1 MALTV
6 TPETTRPMRI
16 LYIHQFFATRESNLG
31 LIRSY
36 EFARRWVEQG
46 HEVTIITS
54 SSRLPEAF
62 SSKRLYDGTIDGIRV
77 RSVRVSYSNYMGYA
91 RRLGSFAAFMLG
103 ATWLAATAGKHDVV
117 FATSTPLTVGVPGY
131 LAGLLTGAP
140 FVFEVR
146 DLWPEAPIQM
156 GVIKRH
162 GPLGTVAKMLERFL
176 YRHAKEVVA
185 LSPGMAAGVVAEGV
199 PCEHVHMV
207 PNSSD
212 LDLFTPGP
220 RDRKLVNRY
229 GLAHKFVVGYA
240 GAIGPS
246 NAVEDNVP
254 EAARILR
261 DRGRDDIVF
270 VIAGDGK
277 SLSDLESRTADLP
290 NVKIIGSL
298 PKSEVPLITRTADVL
313 MVLFADKPILA
324 TNSPNKLFDGLATG
338 RPMIVNSD
346 GWTREIVEDNECGF
360 YVPPEDGEALANTI
374 EKLAADAALRK
385 RMGINARAVAERVF
399 ARDLLAEQ
407 VLTVL
412 RTAAAPRPDSGE
424 RDRT

>member
-1 MALTV
+1 
-6 TPETTRPMRI
+6 MRI
-16 LYIHQFFATRESNLG
+16 LYIHQFFATRQSELG

-46 HEVTIITS
+46 HEVTIVTS
-54 SSRLPEAF
+54 SSRLPEEYSA
-62 SSKRLYDGTIDGIRV
+62 KRLVDGEIDGIRI
-77 RSVRVSYSNYMGYA
+77 RSVRVSYSNYMGYG

-131 LAGLLTGAP
+131 LAGAITGAP

-146 DLWPEAPIQM
+146 DLWPEAAIQM
-156 GVIKRH
+156 GAIKRN
-162 GPLGTVAKMLERFL
+162 GLLGIVAKTLERFL
-176 YRHAKEVVA
+176 YRRAAHVIA

-199 PCEHVHMV
+199 ACERVHMV

-220 RDRKLVNRY
+220 RDRKLVSKH
-229 GLAHKFVVGYA
+229 GLARKFVVGYA

-254 EAARILR
+254 EAARILNE
-261 DRGRDDIVF
+261 RGRDDIVF
-270 VIAGDGK
+270 LIAGDGR
-277 SLSDLESRTADLP
+277 SMPTLSERTSGLP
-290 NVKIIGSL
+290 NVRLIGSV
-298 PKSEVPLITRTADVL
+298 PKSEVPALTRTADAL

-324 TNSPNKLFDGLATG
+324 TNSPNKLFDGLASGT
-338 RPMIVNSD
+338 PMIVNSN
-346 GWTREIVEDNECGF
+346 GWTREIVEDNECGI
-360 YVPPEDGEALANTI
+360 YVPAEDGEALADAI
-374 EKLAADAALRK
+374 EKLADDRALRK
-385 RMGINARAVAERVF
+385 RMGVNARGVAERVF

-412 RTAAAPRPDSGE
+412 NAAANPEHDLAEAPQAC
-424 RDRT
+424 